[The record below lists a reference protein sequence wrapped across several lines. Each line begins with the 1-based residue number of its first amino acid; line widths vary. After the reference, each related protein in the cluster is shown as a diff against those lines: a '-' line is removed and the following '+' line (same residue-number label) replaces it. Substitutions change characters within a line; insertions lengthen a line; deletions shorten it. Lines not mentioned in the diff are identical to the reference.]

1 MKALEKGSS
10 ILSRAGSCEVLG
22 CCANQRLGVQTCRQR
37 LIQDERAP
45 APLPGVRPSVA
56 AQAVELMLGCF
67 SGFGSAGTPPTLGFS
82 SGPPSSQTRLINRTV
97 LSEVDT
103 CRLG

>member
-22 CCANQRLGVQTCRQR
+22 RGANQRLGVHTCCQR
-37 LIQDERAP
+37 LIQDERAT
-45 APLPGVRPSVA
+45 APLPGIRPSVA
-56 AQAVELMLGCF
+56 AQTVELMFGCF
-67 SGFGSAGTPPTLGFS
+67 SGFGSPTLGFS
-82 SGPPSSQTRLINRTV
+82 SGPPSSQTRLINRPV

-103 CRLG
+103 CRPG